1 VTSSIA
7 VARFAPAGV
16 GRDTVLER
24 VGRELVITVSAN
36 LDGAAGLRA
45 VEPITILAQPEANEP
60 KTTLRDLGD
69 FARRL
74 GAARVIHGTLVRSG
88 DEIRVD
94 AGIFDAADL
103 SPRGRIS
110 TRASMGDITG
120 LTDSISLA
128 LLRELGA
135 GVDTP
140 IPSLASITT
149 SSVEALREY
158 LAGEQAMA
166 RAQFRLAPEHFAR
179 AIAADSSFWFAYWR
193 YLYARSYHGERVDS
207 AITATVLAHRHEFPE
222 ADRLLIESR
231 LVDGQRARLGRRQDI
246 VRLFPNYWPA
256 WFELGDQLTHHGPYL
271 GHSRDVTRNAL
282 ERTIALNPGF
292 VPAWEHLFWLESRAG
307 DTVASGRV
315 LGRLEAERFD
325 TLMRREWNLST
336 LTFYQ
341 CQNEVLRARG
351 ALSDACA
358 AAGVRDLTRY
368 RGPLNPERLALGF
381 AQAGFSR
388 AAIDLAARI
397 QAEASSPSDV
407 AAAHSLSTAIA
418 HAARG
423 NWPSAVTWADRYA
436 RAAPHAHGPLWAFG
450 LAATGVWLGAVE
462 ARDVAPLRARAALS
476 AAARSREG
484 AAELAW
490 LDGLLAAAG
499 RDTSGIV
506 TVLTS
511 LGAAGVESA
520 PALAASLEALLLA
533 ARGDRETAARR
544 LSDLE
549 WENADRGWQFR
560 FGQAHPYVN
569 SVNRLAAS
577 RWLLA
582 AGDTATAAR
591 LLLWHEAEFP
601 GTVHPLQAINVAL
614 GNLAIFELARIEDAR
629 GRRSLAIEY
638 YRRFLDRYDEPPAPH
653 RAMAAHARAALARL
667 ERN

>member
-1 VTSSIA
+1 MAIAPPERWRQIEALFAEAVDLSAAERAEFLRLGNVDPDVRRDLERLLAAYDRSDGFLGELDRSRCADLLDGASDPEEGGTIGPYTMIRRLGRGGMGVVYLAQDSRLGRAVALKLLPRRLGTDDVAKRRFADEAKAASALDHPRIAPIYEMGETTNGRLYIAMAYCEGETLRDMIARGPLPVDTALGVGAQIADGLVAAHAAGIVHRDIKPGNVIVSPDGTARIVDFGVAKSAGDALTQPGATLGTVAYMSPEQTRGARVDPRTDLWSLGVTLFEMLAGVRPFRADDDQALIYAIRHDDAPRLRDLRPDVPLDAVRVVTRCLMKEPAARYQSARDLLADLVRVAHGLGAAHTKSGPLHRSRLGRPVALTAAALAGLIGGIGWWAWSRRATATSPSAVTSSIA

-246 VRLFPNYWPA
+246 VRLFPNYWP
-256 WFELGDQLTHHGPYL
+256 
-271 GHSRDVTRNAL
+271 
-282 ERTIALNPGF
+282 
-292 VPAWEHLFWLESRAG
+292 
-307 DTVASGRV
+307 
-315 LGRLEAERFD
+315 
-325 TLMRREWNLST
+325 
-336 LTFYQ
+336 
-341 CQNEVLRARG
+341 
-351 ALSDACA
+351 
-358 AAGVRDLTRY
+358 
-368 RGPLNPERLALGF
+368 
-381 AQAGFSR
+381 
-388 AAIDLAARI
+388 
-397 QAEASSPSDV
+397 
-407 AAAHSLSTAIA
+407 
-418 HAARG
+418 
-423 NWPSAVTWADRYA
+423 
-436 RAAPHAHGPLWAFG
+436 
-450 LAATGVWLGAVE
+450 
-462 ARDVAPLRARAALS
+462 
-476 AAARSREG
+476 
-484 AAELAW
+484 
-490 LDGLLAAAG
+490 
-499 RDTSGIV
+499 
-506 TVLTS
+506 
-511 LGAAGVESA
+511 
-520 PALAASLEALLLA
+520 
-533 ARGDRETAARR
+533 
-544 LSDLE
+544 
-549 WENADRGWQFR
+549 
-560 FGQAHPYVN
+560 
-569 SVNRLAAS
+569 
-577 RWLLA
+577 
-582 AGDTATAAR
+582 
-591 LLLWHEAEFP
+591 
-601 GTVHPLQAINVAL
+601 
-614 GNLAIFELARIEDAR
+614 
-629 GRRSLAIEY
+629 
-638 YRRFLDRYDEPPAPH
+638 
-653 RAMAAHARAALARL
+653 
-667 ERN
+667 